1 MIGLQRLSLERLSL
15 NEFNGMK
22 EGAEIIEKD
31 HDGDKVL
38 RLKDGSFIKIFRVK
52 SLISQAWFWPY
63 SMQFARNAEKL
74 IARGVQTVD
83 ITGCYRLK
91 GWKETAVHYQP
102 LPGKNLRQVFPT
114 LDTHSVKELTGQL
127 ASYYADLQQK
137 GIYFRSLH
145 LGNILQLPDKTLG
158 LIDIADMR
166 FSRGPLDTEQRLRN
180 LKHLARYSQD
190 VEYLT
195 QDDTFCSTYAAKT
208 GIEQSRVE
216 QVLQGG

>member
-1 MIGLQRLSLERLSL
+1 MKGLQRPSLKRLSS
-15 NEFNGMK
+15 EQFNGMR
-22 EGAEIIEKD
+22 EGAEVIEKD
-31 HDGDKVL
+31 AGGDKVL
-38 RLKDGSFIKIFRVK
+38 RSQDGSFIKIFRVK

-63 SMQFARNAEKL
+63 SLQFAQNAAKL
-74 IARGVQTVD
+74 VALDVQTVN
-83 ITGCYRLK
+83 IIGCYRLN
-91 GWKETAVHYQP
+91 GWKETAVHYEP
-102 LPGKNLRQVFPT
+102 LPGKNLRQVFPK
-114 LDTHSVKELTGQL
+114 LDAESVKKLAGQL
-127 ASYYADLQQK
+127 AEYYADLQQK

-145 LGNILQLPDKTLG
+145 LGNILQLPDKSLG

-166 FSRGPLDTEQRLRN
+166 FSRKPLDTEQRLRN